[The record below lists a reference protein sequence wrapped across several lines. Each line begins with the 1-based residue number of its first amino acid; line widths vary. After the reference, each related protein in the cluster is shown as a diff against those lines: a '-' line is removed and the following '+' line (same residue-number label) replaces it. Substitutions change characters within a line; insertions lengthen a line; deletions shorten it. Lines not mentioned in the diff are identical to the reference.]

1 METHNSLYHLQR
13 VYYVQWQTRT
23 AVLGGMWLLGTGGTC
38 DCYSLDV
45 TILGKA
51 AVLHFTLT
59 PFCSW
64 GCANPACKLFD
75 IAVLVSRS
83 HRFLILHSPY
93 SHIWVKP
100 QGFFFFVVVVVLL
113 PLQPACC
120 KGTKVSAPLSSGLSL
135 LTQVCW
141 DCANTIKHWFLASES
156 CVYLSFPYTGPISCS
171 LRNRGVGCT
180 SELPKGI

>member
-64 GCANPACKLFD
+64 GCANPACRLFD
-75 IAVLVSRS
+75 IAVLMSRS

-93 SHIWVKP
+93 P
-100 QGFFFFVVVVVLL
+100 L
-113 PLQPACC
+113 PLLSPASSEHYSTLDFYYINFYLDSTYECNYVAFVFLC
-120 KGTKVSAPLSSGLSL
+120 LPYFILIPL
-135 LTQVCW
+135 
-141 DCANTIKHWFLASES
+141 
-156 CVYLSFPYTGPISCS
+156 
-171 LRNRGVGCT
+171 
-180 SELPKGI
+180 

>member
-75 IAVLVSRS
+75 IAVLVSHS

-100 QGFFFFVVVVVLL
+100 QGFFCCCCCCFIASATCLL
-113 PLQPACC
+113 QGY
-120 KGTKVSAPLSSGLSL
+120 KGLSPFVLRSQPFDTSL
-135 LTQVCW
+135 LRLCQHNKALIPCLRVLCLFEFP
-141 DCANTIKHWFLASES
+141 IHW
-156 CVYLSFPYTGPISCS
+156 PY
-171 LRNRGVGCT
+171 
-180 SELPKGI
+180 